1 MRRLLGTISLLAVA
15 CGGPT
20 EPQGPPPLLSA
31 LPRELTAAE
40 QRTAAA
46 SNAFGFDLLRV
57 AGAAEADRN
66 HFLSPLSATMALGL
80 ALNGAAGQTFDAMRS
95 SLRFGST
102 SVEDINAGYKG
113 LLGLLNDLD
122 PSSRLDVANSVW
134 LDQGAGF
141 YPAYLSTAHDWFD
154 AEARVLDF
162 SSTAASLSAINGW
175 VNEKTQGKI
184 PTLLDDID
192 GNEIAFLINAV
203 YFKGKWRHQFK
214 PEDTRPAVFHAQG
227 GDQTVPTMHLEA
239 KDQRYARTNEV
250 EVLEMMYGNG
260 GLVMT
265 LVLPRPGQSLP
276 NIVATLDTTR
286 WNTWT
291 SALATTKATVSMPKF
306 RLELKRELKDDLTAL
321 GMGLAFNPSLA
332 DFSAMRPVSPSE
344 NVYITRVTQ
353 KTFVD
358 VNEEGTEAAA
368 ATSVGIG
375 ITSAPLVV
383 DVNIDRPFLVAI
395 RERFAGTILFLGQV
409 TRIP

>member
-1 MRRLLGTISLLAVA
+1 MRRPVGMLVLLVLG

-20 EPQGPPPLLSA
+20 SPQDPPALLNA
-31 LPRELTAAE
+31 LPRELTPAE

-46 SNAFGFDLLRV
+46 SNAFGFDLLKT
-57 AGAAEADRN
+57 AALTESDKS

-80 ALNGAAGQTFDAMRS
+80 ALNGAAGETFDSMRAA
-95 SLRFGST
+95 LRFGST
-102 SVEDINAGYKG
+102 PIADINAGYKG
-113 LLGLLNDLD
+113 LLGLLRDLD
-122 PSSRLDVANSVW
+122 PDTRLDVANAVW
-134 LDQGAGF
+134 LDDGAGF
-141 YPAYLSTAHDWFD
+141 HQAYLTAARDWFD

-162 SSTAASLSAINGW
+162 GAEAEALAAINGW
-175 VNEKTQGKI
+175 VSAKTQGKI

-192 GNEIAFLINAV
+192 PSEIAFLMNAV
-203 YFKGKWRHQFK
+203 YFKGAWRLPFN
-214 PEDTRPAVFHAQG
+214 PERTRPAVFHALG
-227 GDQTVPTMHLEA
+227 GDQTVPTMHLDPME
-239 KDQRYARTNEV
+239 QRYAADADV

-265 LVLPRPGQSLP
+265 LVIPRAGKPLAG
-276 NIVATLDTTR
+276 IVATLDTAR
-286 WNTWT
+286 WGAWT
-291 SALATTKATVSMPKF
+291 SALQSVKVAVAMPKF
-306 RLELKRELKDDLTAL
+306 RLELKRELADDLKAI
-321 GMGLAFNPSLA
+321 GMGIAFDPDRAN
-332 DFSAMRPVSPSE
+332 FSAMRPVGPGQ

-375 ITSAPLVV
+375 VTSLPPTVQV
-383 DVNIDRPFLVAI
+383 DRPFLIAI